1 MSLVPHNPVRR
12 FLKYN
17 LVGALGV
24 TVRLAVMALLLEWG
38 GLGYLTATALAVE
51 AAMLHNFGW
60 HLHWTWRERCFGIT
74 WKSVLRKLMRFQL
87 SNAAV
92 ALIVSLLAMRVLVGE
107 LGMHYLPANVIATA
121 AGGIINFLVADSIIF
136 QAVTSSSLRAR
147 S

>member
-1 MSLVPHNPVRR
+1 MSVTPCNPVRR

-24 TVRLAVMALLLEWG
+24 TVRLTVVAVLLEWG
-38 GLGYLTATALAVE
+38 GLGYLTATALGVE

-60 HLHWTWRERCFGIT
+60 HLHWTWRERCLGIT
-74 WKSVLRKLMRFQL
+74 WKGAMLRLMRFQV

-92 ALIVSLLAMRVLVGE
+92 ALVVSLVAMRLLVGE
-107 LGMHYLPANVIATA
+107 LGMHYLPANLIATV
-121 AGGIINFLVADSIIF
+121 AGGIINFLVANYIIF
-136 QAVTSSSLRAR
+136 QAETPSSLEAR